1 MLGER
6 RRSEIIR
13 LLRVDGIVTVGDV
26 AGQLGVSDATVRR
39 DLAQL
44 HADGQLTRVHGG
56 AVGTDGEPPF
66 DEAATAHLDA
76 ADAVARR
83 AADLVE
89 DGEVLMLDIGT
100 TVHRLARRL
109 HGRPVTVITSNL
121 AVYEELARDEAVR
134 LLLLGGEVRRN
145 YRSLV
150 GFLTEGALRQVHADR
165 LFLGTSGVRRTGQVM
180 DTTVVEVPSKRA
192 MIASSDRVVLM
203 ATAEKFPGTGLAVV
217 CEADRLDVVV
227 TEESADP
234 QTVTALRG
242 AGVEV
247 VYTCGS

>member
-1 MLGER
+1 M
-6 RRSEIIR
+6 R
-13 LLRVDGIVTVGDV
+13 LLRVDGTVAVGEV
-26 AGQLGVSDATVRR
+26 AERLGVSDATVRR

-56 AVGTDGEPPF
+56 AVGSDPEPPF
-66 DEAATAHLDA
+66 EEAASAHLLA
-76 ADAVARR
+76 AEAVARQ
-83 AADLVE
+83 AAGLVR

-100 TVHRLARRL
+100 TVHLLARHL
-109 HGRPVTVITSNL
+109 HGRPVTVITNNL

-150 GFLTEGALRQVHADR
+150 GFLTEGALAQVHADR
-165 LFLGTSGVRRTGQVM
+165 LFMGTSGIRRTGQVM

-192 MIASSDRVVLM
+192 MMASSDAVVLV

-217 CEADRLDVVV
+217 CEAGELDAVV
-227 TEESADP
+227 TEDTADP
-234 QTVTALRG
+234 ETVFTLRES
-242 AGVEV
+242 GVE